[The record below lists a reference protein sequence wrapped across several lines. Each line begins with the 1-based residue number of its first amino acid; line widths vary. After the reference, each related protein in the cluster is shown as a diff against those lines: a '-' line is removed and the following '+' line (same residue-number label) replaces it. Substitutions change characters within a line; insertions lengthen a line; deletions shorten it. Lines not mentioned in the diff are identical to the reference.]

1 MQELEAAP
9 AAKQCLPS
17 CTLSAHASRP
27 SAVTWALS
35 PPPPH
40 SLDDSQRPAVKTL
53 LFSGEAATWFITVVQ
68 QGQLSTFSTRRVGG
82 GLGAWTGARRKMG
95 TSAADAEKKLED
107 KVQAGAP
114 RIVTVRAA
122 CLCTYP
128 RLDTLKSAL
137 PRERP

>member
-1 MQELEAAP
+1 
-9 AAKQCLPS
+9 
-17 CTLSAHASRP
+17 
-27 SAVTWALS
+27 
-35 PPPPH
+35 
-40 SLDDSQRPAVKTL
+40 
-53 LFSGEAATWFITVVQ
+53 
-68 QGQLSTFSTRRVGG
+68 
-82 GLGAWTGARRKMG
+82 MG

>member
-1 MQELEAAP
+1 MVYYSKA
-9 AAKQCLPS
+9 S
-17 CTLSAHASRP
+17 CP
-27 SAVTWALS
+27 DFQ
-35 PPPPH
+35 
-40 SLDDSQRPAVKTL
+40 LDV
-53 LFSGEAATWFITVVQ
+53 F
-68 QGQLSTFSTRRVGG
+68 RVGG